1 MVGTFQYMSITE
13 VITICINII
22 SNMRITVSI
31 KLRDYTKKRFT
42 FNIKLG
48 DVLQVCGRYDDIWRQ
63 SPGDLSIS
71 CISCIQVNVGRKGF
85 FCFSSEKF
93 SVFGGKTKKVGQSD
107 RLSKWPVH
115 TYFIMII
122 MIHVY
127 HPNEFTHI
135 CAAENIFG
143 PVDCSIGLIEHACFK
158 SSGP

>member
-1 MVGTFQYMSITE
+1 MYV
-13 VITICINII
+13 
-22 SNMRITVSI
+22 
-31 KLRDYTKKRFT
+31 LRDCTKKRFT

-115 TYFIMII
+115 TYL
-122 MIHVY
+122 Y
-127 HPNEFTHI
+127 HDNHDSCLSSKWVHTYLYSR
-135 CAAENIFG
+135 IFFLTSWLFNWSHWTCLFEVIWSLG
-143 PVDCSIGLIEHACFK
+143 YILGTRWLYIYVNTGNKI
-158 SSGP
+158 

>member
-1 MVGTFQYMSITE
+1 MSISE
-13 VITICINII
+13 VITICINKI
-22 SNMRITVSI
+22 SNMCITVSI
-31 KLRDYTKKRFT
+31 KLRDCTKKRFT

-115 TYFIMII
+115 TYLC
-122 MIHVY
+122 HDY
-127 HPNEFTHI
+127 H
-135 CAAENIFG
+135 
-143 PVDCSIGLIEHACFK
+143 DSCS
-158 SSGP
+158 SSKWVHTYLCSRKHFLDQLTVQLVSLNCLF

>member
-1 MVGTFQYMSITE
+1 MYQ
-13 VITICINII
+13 
-22 SNMRITVSI
+22 
-31 KLRDYTKKRFT
+31 KRFT

-63 SPGDLSIS
+63 SPGDLPIS

-115 TYFIMII
+115 TYL
-122 MIHVY
+122 Y
-127 HPNEFTHI
+127 HDNHDSCLSSKWVHTYLCSRKHFLDQLTVQLVSLNMLVLSHLVPRIYFRDQMTLHI
-135 CAAENIFG
+135 CKYG
-143 PVDCSIGLIEHACFK
+143 Q
-158 SSGP
+158 